1 MVNRKISFGRKIMF
15 FENEIYVKILILK
28 KLKSAD
34 FKKVTDM

>member
-1 MVNRKISFGRKIMF
+1 MVDRKISFMRKIMF

-34 FKKVTDM
+34 FTKVTDM

>member
-1 MVNRKISFGRKIMF
+1 MF